1 MNLVYLLIIQNRL
14 HSIMFFF
21 TGDRSV
27 ICISYW
33 ANWKVVIGSQTST
46 NTGRWVFLHYLRSDT
61 PQTFNWYGLK
71 NMKLFEEQRLAAD
84 VSVYAEIECSNIN
97 SSKSK
102 DRLSETA
109 GIGFQLARIGTEGRK
124 DGTIKQVPKYTGLKI
139 YSKTLNYVPKMNL
152 FLKLFSRL
160 FWYEL
165 SNRTYINV
173 WTHCPATK
181 LL

>member
-1 MNLVYLLIIQNRL
+1 
-14 HSIMFFF
+14 
-21 TGDRSV
+21 
-27 ICISYW
+27 
-33 ANWKVVIGSQTST
+33 
-46 NTGRWVFLHYLRSDT
+46 
-61 PQTFNWYGLK
+61 
-71 NMKLFEEQRLAAD
+71 MKLFEEQRLAAD

-160 FWYEL
+160 F
-165 SNRTYINV
+165 
-173 WTHCPATK
+173 
-181 LL
+181 